1 MNTVLL
7 FLVAIPALEIFLMI
21 KVGENIGA
29 LNTIAAIFLTAVIGI
44 YFAKIEGL
52 NTLRSGVYNLYRNKS
67 PIFEMISGASIAFA
81 ALLLIIPG
89 FITDFFGFLLLIPF
103 TRKKIINLFFL
114 EKKSSIK
121 EKENYID
128 GEIVDKD
135 KDEL

>member
-7 FLVAIPALEIFLMI
+7 FLVALPALEIFLMI

-29 LNTIAAIFLTAVIGI
+29 LNTVAAIFLTAIVGI

-52 NTLRSGVYNLYRNKS
+52 NTLRSGVSNLYKNKL

-81 ALLLIIPG
+81 AVLLIIPG
-89 FITDFFGFLLLIPF
+89 FVTDFFGFLLLIPF
-103 TRKKIINLFFL
+103 TRKIIINLFFQ

-121 EKENYID
+121 EKDNYIE